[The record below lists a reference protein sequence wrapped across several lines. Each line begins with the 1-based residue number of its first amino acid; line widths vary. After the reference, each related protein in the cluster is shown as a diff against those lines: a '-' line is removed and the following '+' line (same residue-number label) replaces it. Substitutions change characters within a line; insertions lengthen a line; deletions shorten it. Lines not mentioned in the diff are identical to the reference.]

1 MGARESVLVPRRKV
15 RVETTLHH
23 SAGAVTHSADVWYHE
38 IAELPAAI
46 RAGCAALAQER
57 QIAADEDARVVV
69 SAITLTAEGGG
80 VDLAARPVLWWPTF
94 RSLLV
99 APQTLYVRAVLR

>member
-1 MGARESVLVPRRKV
+1 MGARESVLVCRRKV

-23 SAGAVTHSADVWYHE
+23 SAGAVAHSADVWYHE

-46 RAGCAALAQER
+46 RAGCAALAEGL
-57 QIAADEDARVVV
+57 ADADARVVV
-69 SAITLTAEGGG
+69 SAITRTAGGGG
-80 VDLAARPVLWWPTF
+80 VDLAARPDLWWPTF